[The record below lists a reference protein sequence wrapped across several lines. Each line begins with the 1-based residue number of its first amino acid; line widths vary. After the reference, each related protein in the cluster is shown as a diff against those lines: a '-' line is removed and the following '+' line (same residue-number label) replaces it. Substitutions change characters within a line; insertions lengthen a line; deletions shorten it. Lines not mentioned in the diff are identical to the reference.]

1 MGGLLCGATLPGS
14 AAAQSLAGSGT
25 EASASAGSD
34 AYTQRGVPAEATAEN
49 AVIARTKAL
58 AQAQRTAYERMAE
71 SLGLPRGLSDSQIDS
86 MVSSIIVEEE
96 RSTRTGYSGRLTV
109 NFNPG
114 RAGGPGRATAQAGG
128 YGGGSGGGSG
138 SLASPGATGDAA
150 PPIVPPALSLPAA
163 GYIEAQTRFAGLRD
177 WLDLRRR
184 LLANPEIASVD
195 ILAIAVDGARL
206 RLGLRH
212 TPELAMQALPAAG
225 LTLQPPA
232 PTAAPG
238 AAPGMTPGLAPPV
251 RYGAQPAAAPAAAS
265 QGAGQGAAPWQ
276 LGLAGRI

>member
-1 MGGLLCGATLPGS
+1 MS
-14 AAAQSLAGSGT
+14 FAQSTAGGMASSVA
-25 EASASAGSD
+25 EAPAD
-34 AYTQRGVPAEATAEN
+34 AYTQRGVPAAATAEN
-49 AVIARTKAL
+49 AVIARTRAI

-96 RSTRTGYSGRLTV
+96 RSTRSGYSGRLTV

-114 RAGGPGRATAQAGG
+114 RAGGPGRASAHAASGF
-128 YGGGSGGGSG
+128 GGGSGGSG
-138 SLASPGATGDAA
+138 SLVPPGASTGASTGDAA
-150 PPIVPPALSLPAA
+150 APVMPAALSLPAA
-163 GYIEAQTRFAGLRD
+163 GYIEAQTRFGGLRD

-184 LLANPEIASVD
+184 LLANPEIASID

-225 LTLQPPA
+225 ITLQPPA
-232 PTAAPG
+232 PVAA
-238 AAPGMTPGLAPPV
+238 TPVASPAGLAPPV
-251 RYGAQPAAAPAAAS
+251 RYGAPPAAAPAAA
-265 QGAGQGAAPWQ
+265 GTGPWQ
-276 LGLAGRI
+276 IGLAGRV